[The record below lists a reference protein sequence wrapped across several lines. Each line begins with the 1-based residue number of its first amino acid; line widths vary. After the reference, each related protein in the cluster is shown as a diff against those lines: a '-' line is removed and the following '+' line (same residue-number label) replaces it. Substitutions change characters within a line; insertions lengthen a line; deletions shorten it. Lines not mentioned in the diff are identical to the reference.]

1 MDTRTLAQRIVFP
14 IIMSVILIAGGYTG
28 YLYYRNFVTI
38 RQQQRLESE
47 RAERIAR
54 NKINLIEALRGDG
67 RLFVQEIEE
76 GFWYSYVDE
85 FGNSHVVYFDINRL
99 AQINLSAEELAQMRA
114 QIGSSTLANKTS
126 VRSLTDEEL
135 PNDQQFHNNIYT
147 IRTDNTFLTTKAG
160 LEKSIASGTYDADM
174 LWKLAYIYEL
184 EGRYADRN
192 ALAQKSCAE
201 FKVRCDTETFTV
213 SVVGTVVDI
222 AGSPIQGASVSIISR
237 DDSTTQVT
245 GIDGTFTIPIQAHEL
260 EKVRVRAHK
269 RNHSEGIASAVI
281 VSKRTPALDVGPI
294 SLSAALDVVTI
305 DSQAGTVTGANNR
318 LVNDTFVLAT
328 DNSRYEIPRNA
339 VVRRDGTPYQ
349 GPIDVYL
356 YEFDQETVPTG
367 LTEVDTFDDVLGFAG
382 SLMQTFGMPYI
393 QFFTQDGEEL
403 HVLKSNP
410 MKLTYK
416 ITEMESLRNDELG
429 FYGKLTD
436 QDMEKLV
443 RDSMEREYII
453 DRDYLIEND
462 MLRFPAFWAFDRI
475 RGVWDNIGVNV
486 LDVNGTLETRFYTL
500 RDI

>member
-1 MDTRTLAQRIVFP
+1 MDTRTLSQRIIFP
-14 IIMSVILIAGGYTG
+14 MLMSAILVAGGYTG
-28 YLYYRNFVTI
+28 YLYYRNFSLV
-38 RQQQRLESE
+38 RQQQNVE
-47 RAERIAR
+47 REYNERIAR
-54 NKINLIEALRGDG
+54 NKIDLIEALRNDG
-67 RLFVQEIEE
+67 RLYVRDIEE
-76 GFWYSYVDE
+76 GFWYTYIDE
-85 FGNSHVVYFDINRL
+85 YGNAHVVYFDINRL
-99 AQINLSAEELAQMRA
+99 AQLNLSAEELAHMRTQVA
-114 QIGSSTLANKTS
+114 SSTLANKTS

-135 PNDQQFHNNIYT
+135 PDDQQFHNTIYT
-147 IRTDNTFLTTKAG
+147 IRTDNSFLTTKES
-160 LEKSIASGTYDADM
+160 LEKLITEGTYDADT

-192 ALAQKSCAE
+192 SLAQKSCAE
-201 FKVRCDTETFTV
+201 FGVRCASETFNV

-237 DDSTTQVT
+237 TESTPIIT
-245 GIDGTFTIPIQAHEL
+245 GVDGTFSIPIEAHEL

-269 RNHSEGIASAVI
+269 RNHSEGVASAVI
-281 VSKRTPALDVGPI
+281 VSKGTPALDVGPI

-305 DSQAGTVTGANNR
+305 DPVAGTVTGSNNR
-318 LVNDTFVLAT
+318 LTGEKFILVTE
-328 DNSRYEIPRNA
+328 NSRYEIPRNA
-339 VVRRDGTPYQ
+339 VVRRDGTPYS

-356 YEFDQETVPTG
+356 YEFNQETVPTG

-393 QFFTQDGEEL
+393 QFFAQDGEEL

-416 ITEMESLRNDELG
+416 ISEMESLRNDDLG

-436 QDMEKLV
+436 ADMEKLV
-443 RDSMEREYII
+443 EDSRSGEYII
-453 DRDYLIEND
+453 DRDYIIENE

-500 RDI
+500 RDV